1 MLFNISHIFVY
12 SMFVLMKGRTKDE
25 AFKIGHEI
33 AKKVTEMFPKPMKL
47 KFEKVSTWLCYRM
60 VYVIQYLT
68 FLWVTYK
75 SAIAIPNLQKTCYS
89 LFCIIFFK
97 NNFEVLPP
105 CIIKTTYR
113 FWNCVLCE
121 L

>member
-47 KFEKVSTWLCYRM
+47 KFEKVST
-60 VYVIQYLT
+60 
-68 FLWVTYK
+68 
-75 SAIAIPNLQKTCYS
+75 
-89 LFCIIFFK
+89 
-97 NNFEVLPP
+97 
-105 CIIKTTYR
+105 
-113 FWNCVLCE
+113 
-121 L
+121 